1 MTVSVSRMTLGEVM
15 VFVENYG
22 VTGNH
27 MRYQFLSQ
35 EFQETNSKFLVVNQN
50 NEILKRP
57 YKR

>member
-1 MTVSVSRMTLGEVM
+1 MKVSVSRRTLGEVM
-15 VFVENYG
+15 VFVGNYG

-27 MRYQFLSQ
+27 VRYQFLSQ

-50 NEILKRP
+50 NKILERP